1 MTCPLTLSRVRA
13 GISTEGVL
21 EPGLGPLPPTTLGE
35 QRTKDCQAFL
45 GVAEEVAAVGQEE
58 RKERDTS
65 GAVHSALLFAQCR
78 QGWRPLFTSD
88 ITRWA
93 PRTPG

>member
-1 MTCPLTLSRVRA
+1 M
-13 GISTEGVL
+13 EGVL
-21 EPGLGPLPPTTLGE
+21 DPGLGPLPPTTLGE
-35 QRTKDCQAFL
+35 QKAKDCRAFL

-65 GAVHSALLFAQCR
+65 GAAHSTLLFAQCR
-78 QGWRPLFTSD
+78 QGWRPPFTSD
-88 ITRWA
+88 ITRRA